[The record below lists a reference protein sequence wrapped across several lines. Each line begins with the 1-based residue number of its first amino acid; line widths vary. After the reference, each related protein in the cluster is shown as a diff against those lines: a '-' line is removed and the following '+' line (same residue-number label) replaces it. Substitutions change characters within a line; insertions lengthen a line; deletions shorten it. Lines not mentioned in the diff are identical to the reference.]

1 LALPPRPPPVTASAP
16 APSHP
21 LAAAGPR
28 SLPTRSTPGAA
39 VGLGLTVTGLLGF
52 GVLMGLIPLG
62 VREGHRR
69 WRMHLVGAGG
79 PRAVSAAWQELLAES
94 ADRRVVPPV
103 GETVRATAQR
113 LVDEHGLDEAGQ
125 AGLRVLV
132 DAVERTWYASALDAA
147 TGRRRGGRRSR
158 DMNCELRAA
167 MTAVLTSMV
176 QSAPLTR
183 TARLLPRSVL
193 WRPRARYRDAG

>member
-1 LALPPRPPPVTASAP
+1 M
-16 APSHP
+16 
-21 LAAAGPR
+21 
-28 SLPTRSTPGAA
+28 
-39 VGLGLTVTGLLGF
+39 
-52 GVLMGLIPLG
+52 LMGLIPLG

-132 DAVERTWYASALDAA
+132 DAVERTWYASALDA
-147 TGRRRGGRRSR
+147 
-158 DMNCELRAA
+158 
-167 MTAVLTSMV
+167 
-176 QSAPLTR
+176 
-183 TARLLPRSVL
+183 
-193 WRPRARYRDAG
+193 